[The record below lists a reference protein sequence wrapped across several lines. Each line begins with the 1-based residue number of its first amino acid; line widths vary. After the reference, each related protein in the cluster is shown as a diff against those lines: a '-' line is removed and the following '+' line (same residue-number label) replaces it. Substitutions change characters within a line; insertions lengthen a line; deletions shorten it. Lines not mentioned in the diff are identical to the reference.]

1 MQNGKESPLYEPLWF
16 RKVLLTY
23 LQLSTSRN
31 LSTYFVI
38 YVHHKA
44 TFSLQVFPP
53 SFVLI
58 LGGVQHC
65 PPRACTDPPP
75 LPPPRMDKTSWT
87 YSIQVLPPFFSYYLF
102 CTSRNLSWYVHDEVI
117 TSLLLF
123 SRPCFV
129 LVKEGTTEWRLY
141 IHIYNIYNIFEPW

>member
-1 MQNGKESPLYEPLWF
+1 MNEMQNGKESPLYEPLWF

-75 LPPPRMDKTSWT
+75 YSPHEWTRPLGHTVYRYCLPSSTT
-87 YSIQVLPPFFSYYLF
+87 I
-102 CTSRNLSWYVHDEVI
+102 
-117 TSLLLF
+117 
-123 SRPCFV
+123 CFV
-129 LVKEGTTEWRLY
+129 PPVTFPDTYTMKLLPRFYYFPAPVLY
-141 IHIYNIYNIFEPW
+141 W